1 MNELYLRIEAFQNLL
16 VEIATSGAH
25 SDEEYKAQRS
35 ELIKIDEI
43 KDLLPQFLQTNRTVS
58 QFWQFIK
65 GKFPTYKE
73 RREFL
78 WQEFSSALT
87 YAENRWIGAAE
98 TSITKKL
105 DKFNLKH
112 IDDEWRKALKRS
124 VDDPEG
130 AITSARTLVET
141 TCKYVL
147 DSLGSPYQDDIELP
161 RLFKLTASGLN
172 LAPDQHTEQIFK
184 QILGGLQTVV
194 EGLGAMRNKLSDSH
208 GKKSIHVKPA
218 TRHAELAV
226 NLAGTLTTFL
236 LETFEAKLLK
246 EKSLHHE

>member
-16 VEIATSGAH
+16 IDIATSGAH
-25 SDEEYKAQRS
+25 SDAEYKAQRS
-35 ELIKIDEI
+35 ELMMIEEI
-43 KDLLPQFLQTNRTVS
+43 KDLLPQFLQTNRSAS
-58 QFWQFIK
+58 QFWQFMK
-65 GKFPTYKE
+65 GKFQTYKE

-78 WQEFSSALT
+78 WHEFSSALA
-87 YAENRWIGAAE
+87 YAENRWVGIAE
-98 TSITKKL
+98 TSISQKIE
-105 DKFNLKH
+105 KFNLKQ

-147 DSLGSPYQDDIELP
+147 DNTSAEYQDDLELP
-161 RLFKLTASGLN
+161 KLFKLTASGLN

-184 QILGGLQTVV
+184 QILRGIQTVV

-208 GKKSIHVKPA
+208 GKKSVHAKPA

-236 LETFEAKLLK
+236 LATFEAKILK
-246 EKSLHHE
+246 KKPL